1 MPESDQ
7 GGVASGGGAGTD
19 LKSSAL
25 SVVLESG
32 EGGDDL
38 KTRLN
43 QVEQLCQDVMEEN
56 EALKEEIEEMQREI
70 EEMHDHFQV
79 KDDAIMKNLEMY
91 KKYRVS
97 ILKTS
102 K

>member
-1 MPESDQ
+1 M
-7 GGVASGGGAGTD
+7 
-19 LKSSAL
+19 KSSVTSAL
-25 SVVLESG
+25 
-32 EGGDDL
+32 EGADGSMEL

-79 KDDAIMKNLEMY
+79 
-91 KKYRVS
+91 
-97 ILKTS
+97 
-102 K
+102 

>member
-1 MPESDQ
+1 ME
-7 GGVASGGGAGTD
+7 G
-19 LKSSAL
+19 
-25 SVVLESG
+25 G
-32 EGGDDL
+32 EGSDDL

-79 KDDAIMKNLEMY
+79 ICKYYLYLDHRKLDSNDNYFISTILSVKFTNLFSIIHKTGY
-91 KKYRVS
+91 KIPTYLC
-97 ILKTS
+97 IIF
-102 K
+102 

>member
-1 MPESDQ
+1 MKTSITSTLEGSEC
-7 GGVASGGGAGTD
+7 
-19 LKSSAL
+19 
-25 SVVLESG
+25 SV
-32 EGGDDL
+32 DL

-79 KDDAIMKNLEMY
+79 SINNFY
-91 KKYRVS
+91 S
-97 ILKTS
+97 ILHLK
-102 K
+102 

>member
-7 GGVASGGGAGTD
+7 GGVGQGATGSD
-19 LKSSAL
+19 LKASLTSAL
-25 SVVLESG
+25 
-32 EGGDDL
+32 EGSECGDDL
-38 KTRLN
+38 KSRLN

-79 KDDAIMKNLEMY
+79 RGGVLDSEIHFSSLWSSLNDKD
-91 KKYRVS
+91 
-97 ILKTS
+97 
-102 K
+102 